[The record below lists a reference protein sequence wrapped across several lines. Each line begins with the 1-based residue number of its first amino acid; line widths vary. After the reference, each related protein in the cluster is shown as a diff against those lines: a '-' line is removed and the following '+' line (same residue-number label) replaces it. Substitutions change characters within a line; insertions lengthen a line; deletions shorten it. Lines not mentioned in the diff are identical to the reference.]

1 MMFRFLVKDLNN
13 KEILYNYVYIYIFK
27 VVSVIIIIIII
38 NYGEK
43 EGKKFYRFLETV

>member
-1 MMFRFLVKDLNN
+1 MFFIKMMFKFLVKDLNN
-13 KEILYNYVYIYIFK
+13 KEILYNYVYIYIF
-27 VVSVIIIIIII
+27 I